1 LRVFDSS
8 EDPFVDLEL
17 LDFSETY
24 SFLKKYFEDRK
35 SDWLKIKK
43 YYLFCKPEEK
53 ENLSPMKIKQNLKVT
68 FEESPD
74 IRRIGE
80 EREKASSSLRAA
92 ATTHDS
98 SKSDKFSIMNSQF
111 ISEDAKNLYNGLLIR
126 NYKIQQEIN
135 AYARHFRI

>member
-1 LRVFDSS
+1 MRVFDSS

>member
-1 LRVFDSS
+1 
-8 EDPFVDLEL
+8 LEL

>member
-1 LRVFDSS
+1 MRVFDSS

-24 SFLKKYFEDRK
+24 SFMKKYFEDRK

-80 EREKASSSLRAA
+80 ERDKASSSLRAA

-126 NYKIQQEIN
+126 NYKI
-135 AYARHFRI
+135 

>member
-1 LRVFDSS
+1 MRVFDSS

-68 FEESPD
+68 FEESPY

-92 ATTHDS
+92 ATTHGS

-126 NYKIQQEIN
+126 NYKI
-135 AYARHFRI
+135 

>member
-1 LRVFDSS
+1 MFDSA

-68 FEESPD
+68 FDESPD

-98 SKSDKFSIMNSQF
+98 SKSDKFSIMNCQF

-126 NYKIQQEIN
+126 NYKIQ
-135 AYARHFRI
+135 

>member
-1 LRVFDSS
+1 MFDST

-24 SFLKKYFEDRK
+24 SFIKKYFEDRK

-126 NYKIQQEIN
+126 NYKIQ
-135 AYARHFRI
+135 

>member
-1 LRVFDSS
+1 MRVFDSS

-126 NYKIQQEIN
+126 NYKI
-135 AYARHFRI
+135 

>member
-1 LRVFDSS
+1 MFDSA
-8 EDPFVDLEL
+8 EDPFVDLEH

-98 SKSDKFSIMNSQF
+98 SKSDKSSIMNCQF
-111 ISEDAKNLYNGLLIR
+111 ISEDAKILYNGLLIR
-126 NYKIQQEIN
+126 NYKIQ
-135 AYARHFRI
+135 

>member
-1 LRVFDSS
+1 MRVFDSS

-17 LDFSETY
+17 IDFSESY

-126 NYKIQQEIN
+126 NYKIQ
-135 AYARHFRI
+135 

>member
-1 LRVFDSS
+1 MRVFDSS

-24 SFLKKYFEDRK
+24 SFMKKYFEDRK

>member
-1 LRVFDSS
+1 MFDST

-24 SFLKKYFEDRK
+24 SFIKKYFEDRK

-126 NYKIQQEIN
+126 NYKI
-135 AYARHFRI
+135 

>member
-126 NYKIQQEIN
+126 NYKI
-135 AYARHFRI
+135 

>member
-1 LRVFDSS
+1 MFDST

-24 SFLKKYFEDRK
+24 SFIKKYFEERK

-126 NYKIQQEIN
+126 NYKIQ
-135 AYARHFRI
+135 

>member
-1 LRVFDSS
+1 MRVFDSS

-80 EREKASSSLRAA
+80 ERDKASSSLRAA

>member
-1 LRVFDSS
+1 
-8 EDPFVDLEL
+8 
-17 LDFSETY
+17 
-24 SFLKKYFEDRK
+24 
-35 SDWLKIKK
+35 
-43 YYLFCKPEEK
+43 LFCKPEEK

>member
-1 LRVFDSS
+1 MFDSA

-98 SKSDKFSIMNSQF
+98 SKSDKFSIMNCQF

-126 NYKIQQEIN
+126 NYKIQ
-135 AYARHFRI
+135 

>member
-1 LRVFDSS
+1 MLIR
-8 EDPFVDLEL
+8 EDMFGTAEPDTPILC
-17 LDFSETY
+17 
-24 SFLKKYFEDRK
+24 
-35 SDWLKIKK
+35 DWK
-43 YYLFCKPEEK
+43 
-53 ENLSPMKIKQNLKVT
+53 T

>member
-1 LRVFDSS
+1 MFDSA

-98 SKSDKFSIMNSQF
+98 SKSDKFSIMNCHF

-126 NYKIQQEIN
+126 NYKIQ
-135 AYARHFRI
+135 

>member
-1 LRVFDSS
+1 MRVFDIS
-8 EDPFVDLEL
+8 EDTFVDFEL
-17 LDFSETY
+17 IDFSETY

-126 NYKIQQEIN
+126 NYKIQ
-135 AYARHFRI
+135 

>member
-1 LRVFDSS
+1 MRVFDSS

-17 LDFSETY
+17 IDFSETY

-126 NYKIQQEIN
+126 NYKIQ
-135 AYARHFRI
+135 

>member
-1 LRVFDSS
+1 MFDST

-17 LDFSETY
+17 LDFSESY
-24 SFLKKYFEDRK
+24 SFIKKYFEDRK

-126 NYKIQQEIN
+126 NYKI
-135 AYARHFRI
+135 

>member
-1 LRVFDSS
+1 VFDST

-24 SFLKKYFEDRK
+24 SFIKKYFEDRK

-126 NYKIQQEIN
+126 NYKIQ
-135 AYARHFRI
+135 

>member
-80 EREKASSSLRAA
+80 ERDKASSSLRAA

-126 NYKIQQEIN
+126 NYKI
-135 AYARHFRI
+135 

>member
-1 LRVFDSS
+1 VFDSA

-98 SKSDKFSIMNSQF
+98 SKSDKFSIMNCQF

-126 NYKIQQEIN
+126 NYKIQ
-135 AYARHFRI
+135 

>member
-80 EREKASSSLRAA
+80 ERDKASSSLRAA

>member
-24 SFLKKYFEDRK
+24 SFMKKYFEDRK

-80 EREKASSSLRAA
+80 ERDKASSSLRAA

-126 NYKIQQEIN
+126 NYKI
-135 AYARHFRI
+135 

>member
-1 LRVFDSS
+1 MRVFDSS

-80 EREKASSSLRAA
+80 ERDKASSSLRAA

-126 NYKIQQEIN
+126 NYKI
-135 AYARHFRI
+135 

>member
-1 LRVFDSS
+1 MRVFDSS

-17 LDFSETY
+17 IDFSETY
-24 SFLKKYFEDRK
+24 SFLKKYLEDRK

-98 SKSDKFSIMNSQF
+98 SKSDKFSIMNS
-111 ISEDAKNLYNGLLIR
+111 
-126 NYKIQQEIN
+126 
-135 AYARHFRI
+135 